1 MKAMVLEKIKTP
13 LVMKEVDKPAPKAD
27 EVLIRVKACGVCRT
41 DLHLVDGELEEYKL
55 PIIPGHQVVGVIEEV
70 GDKVLKWK
78 VGDRVGVPWLGGT
91 CGTCEFCRK
100 GQENLCDEIVFTGA
114 TRNGGYA
121 EYVTAKEGYI
131 LPIPDRYNDVDAA
144 PLLCAGLIGY
154 RTLRKAG
161 DAKKIGFYG
170 FGSAA
175 HLLIQAAVKEGKEIY
190 VFTRPGDGEGQAFA
204 KSLGATWAGGS
215 DTLPPEKLDA
225 ALIFAPV
232 GSLYLEALKAVK
244 KGVQVISAGIH
255 MSDIPSFPY
264 SLLWGER
271 AMTSVANL
279 TRDDGKAFMELANK
293 HPIHAKTTVYPLE
306 KANEAL
312 HAIRDGSL
320 EGSLVLQVS

>member
-1 MKAMVLEKIKTP
+1 MVLEKIKTP